1 MNGSGSRNTH
11 ANERQPQGTAIS
23 LQTYMHTEGVGGER
37 GRGGGEE
44 AQMHGDMKRGRRGKD
59 EAKAKGGECNSGK
72 NTEEDWRGKS
82 RVML

>member
-1 MNGSGSRNTH
+1 MGGR
-11 ANERQPQGTAIS
+11 R
-23 LQTYMHTEGVGGER
+23 VGGRE
-37 GRGGGEE
+37 GGEE